1 MKEVVIYEVNCT
13 GLFSKFYLDKL
24 EALDYAQAFYERL
37 SAERQRYTDLIIDG
51 FEINV
56 PKDYEVTTANKLV
69 EDLFFNRI
77 ISPQY
82 NNFDGSFKKSKIVF
96 KMSF

>member
-1 MKEVVIYEVNCT
+1 MKEITLYEVNCT
-13 GLFSKFYLDKL
+13 GLFSKFYLDKWKAINYSKL
-24 EALDYAQAFYERL
+24 FYGKL
-37 SAERQRYTDLIIDG
+37 SKDEQRYTDLVLDG
-51 FEINV
+51 FLISL

-77 ISPQY
+77 DSPDY
-82 NNFDGSFKKSKIVF
+82 NNFNGQFRKNRLVY